1 MAFQG
6 VAGIAAFVLF
16 AWLISENRRIFPVK
30 VVIYGIAAQ
39 FIVALILLKA
49 PLAGSFFM
57 TINRAVLALE
67 EATQAGTSFVF
78 GYVGGG
84 ETPFEVTDPQATFI
98 LAFQALPLVLVI
110 SALSAVLFYWRIL
123 PKIVSMLSWVLE
135 RGMRL
140 GGAEGLGVA
149 ANIFVGMVEAPLLIR
164 PYIEKMT
171 RSELFT
177 LMATG
182 MATIA
187 GTVMVLYAS
196 ILRGVIPDAAG
207 HILTASIISVPAA
220 IVVSK
225 IMVPETKS
233 PSSAV
238 LTEPEPAS
246 SAMDALTR
254 GTVAGIQLLLN
265 IIGMIIVLVAIV
277 HLVDLAL
284 GILPDLMGDPL
295 TLQRIMGWLMA
306 PVVWL
311 MGIPWAEAPIAGSLL
326 GTKTI
331 LNELIAFIEM
341 TKLPEDALGPE
352 SLLIMSYAL
361 CGFANPGSLGIMIGG
376 LGGIAPGRRAEIV
389 ALGLRSIVAGTIA
402 ACMTGTVVGLLVSP

>member
-30 VVIYGIAAQ
+30 VVVYGIAAQ
-39 FIVALILLKA
+39 FIVALILLRA